1 MQITLVSLPSSK
13 PSKTAMSKLSDCFST
28 LVMMRPILFSPFLI
42 LSIPGADPV
51 SSFSQGQLEQY
62 TSDLIIINLVRQAQN
77 KSIPL
82 ENNQENN
89 YRQDLSD
96 DRDKRYYGHPS
107 GAYPYYPPINTTPSP
122 LADGGS
128 VYYPP
133 PPPHDSSEN
142 LASGGLS
149 NLPPPEIARSIP
161 CRYFPA
167 CRYGSSCMFAHPQT
181 PYFQGPAPPPNQY
194 IPYDPSL
201 GLQAYGSSY
210 YPVPP
215 PTFQQPN
222 GVSHMAPLSPPPGP
236 PPLVHGRS
244 HSEVVPPTPN
254 PYTPGGLSPLPYGS
268 MLPPVYP
275 PQGQVPMSVPMSNV
289 HPQPPIPPPVPQS
302 PSVMYNQ
309 SSMPNPVYNGH
320 PDGNGSYP
328 LPPNGPILYS
338 EAEGDANG
346 TLLPQNDGFAHG
358 PPTHRDVMSHG
369 GRRGGRR
376 SSFNSRKPACI
387 FYPSGRCKNG

>member
-1 MQITLVSLPSSK
+1 
-13 PSKTAMSKLSDCFST
+13 
-28 LVMMRPILFSPFLI
+28 MRPILFSPFLI

-309 SSMPNPVYNGH
+309 SSMPNSVYNGH

-328 LPPNGPILYS
+328 LPPNGPMVYS
-338 EAEGDANG
+338 EADGDANG